1 MINNTLIKIAIS
13 LIAGI
18 VLGFYFKFPVSSLVP
33 FGLVLFTSFI
43 FSFFRARKLFYQDI
57 FFGINCALI
66 FLFLGFLGA
75 SLQLPENDP
84 NHYIHQISE
93 NSSVSGQILIA
104 EVTEKLKP
112 GLFQDK
118 YIVSVKS
125 IQNKKATGK
134 ILLNIKRTPEMEEFQ
149 PGNLLALPFLVSNI
163 NTPLN
168 PHQFNYRVYMA
179 NLGVSGQL
187 NLSRNEALK
196 LKGSNSGIIPMAGQV
211 RNKIIAELRKHE
223 FAPQELAIVQA
234 LLLGQRQDI
243 SPEIYSNYSAAGV
256 IHILAVSGL
265 HVGIILLLL
274 NHLLKPVERIRYGKQ
289 LKTILLIFLLW
300 GFAVLA
306 GLSPSVVRA
315 VSMFSFIAIAMQ
327 LNRRS
332 SVLNALFTSLIFLLL
347 INPYFIFQVGFQLS
361 YAAVL
366 SIVLIQPHLF
376 GLFTPRFRLFKYM
389 WGILTVTIAAQIG
402 VLPLSLFYFHQF
414 PGLFFVSNLV
424 ILPFLGLL
432 LGLGILVMLLAVID
446 FLPGFLTQVYGE
458 MIQLLNDFVSFIA
471 SKEDFIFQEIY
482 FSALLLLAS
491 YLLVFSFIFLLKKF
505 NYQNIVFLLIA
516 TGILQIVFIYE
527 KNSGNTEE
535 GIIFHKSRN
544 SILGEKSGNQ
554 LVLHHNLDT
563 SAVSQNLIKDFKTGR
578 NIKEVEE
585 IPLKNLYQIAGKTIL
600 IIDSSGVFDIP
611 GLKPQVVLLINS
623 PKINLDRLLTQMNPE
638 MLVADGSNYRSY
650 ISRWQKTGHQ
660 KKVPFHATGE
670 KGAFIFY
677 NSEEIPGEISG
688 NQLSGRSKWIED

>member
-1 MINNTLIKIAIS
+1 MLLFIA
-13 LIAGI
+13 
-18 VLGFYFKFPVSSLVP
+18 
-33 FGLVLFTSFI
+33 FI
-43 FSFFRARKLFYQDI
+43 FSFFRARKLFFQDI

-66 FLFLGFLGA
+66 FLFLGFLST
-75 SLQLPENDP
+75 SLHLPENKP
-84 NHYIHQISE
+84 NHYLHQVSK
-93 NSSVSGQILIA
+93 NPSVSGERLIA

-125 IQNKKATGK
+125 IQDKKASGK
-134 ILLNIKRTPEMEEFQ
+134 ILLNITRTPEVQEFQ
-149 PGNLLALPFLVSNI
+149 PGNLLALPFRVSNI

-168 PHQFNYRVYMA
+168 PHQFNYRAYMA
-179 NLGVSGQL
+179 NLGVYGQL
-187 NLSRNEALK
+187 NLNRNEVLK
-196 LKGSNSGIIPMAGQV
+196 MELSNSGIRSIAGQV
-211 RNKIIAELRKHE
+211 RNKIISELRRHE
-223 FAPQELAIVQA
+223 FAPQELAIIQA

-243 SPEIYSNYSAAGV
+243 SPEIYSNYAAAGV

-274 NHLLKPVERIRYGKQ
+274 NHLLKPVERIRYGKPI
-289 LKTILLIFLLW
+289 KAILLIFLLW
-300 GFAVLA
+300 GFALLA

-376 GLFTPRFRLFKYM
+376 GLFTPRYRLVKYM
-389 WGILTVTIAAQIG
+389 WGIFTVTIAAQIG

-432 LGLGILVMLLAVID
+432 LGLGILVMLLAVVGL
-446 FLPGFLTQVYGE
+446 LPAFLTRVYGE
-458 MIQLLNDFVSFIA
+458 MIELLNEFVSFIA
-471 SKEDFIFQEIY
+471 SKEHFLFQEIY

-491 YLLVFSFIFLLKKF
+491 YLLVFSFVFLLKKF
-505 NYQNIVFLLIA
+505 NYNNIVFLLIA

-527 KNSGNTEE
+527 KNSAKTEE

-544 SILGEKSGNQ
+544 SILGEKTEHQ

-563 SAVSQNLIKDFKTGR
+563 SAASQNLIKDFKTGR
-578 NIKEVEE
+578 NIQHIRE
-585 IPLKNLYQIAGKTIL
+585 IPLKNLYQIAGKTIFV
-600 IIDSSGVFDIP
+600 IDSSGVFDIT
-611 GLKPQVVLLINS
+611 GLNPQVVLLINS
-623 PKINLDRLLTQMNPE
+623 PRINLDRLLTHLNPE
-638 MLVADGSNYRSY
+638 ILIADGSNYPSY
-650 ISRWQKTGHQ
+650 MSRWQKTGLQ
-660 KKVPFHATGE
+660 KNIPFHATGE

-677 NSEEIPGEISG
+677 SSEEILTE
-688 NQLSGRSKWIED
+688 E

>member
-1 MINNTLIKIAIS
+1 MLLFIA
-13 LIAGI
+13 
-18 VLGFYFKFPVSSLVP
+18 
-33 FGLVLFTSFI
+33 FI
-43 FSFFRARKLFYQDI
+43 FSFFRARKLFFQDI

-66 FLFLGFLGA
+66 FLFLGFLST
-75 SLQLPENDP
+75 SLHLPENDP
-84 NHYIHQISE
+84 NHYLHQVSK
-93 NSSVSGQILIA
+93 NPSVSGERLIA

-125 IQNKKATGK
+125 IQDKKASGK
-134 ILLNIKRTPEMEEFQ
+134 ILLNITRTPEVQEFQ
-149 PGNLLALPFLVSNI
+149 PGNLLALPFRVSNI

-168 PHQFNYRVYMA
+168 PHQFNYRAYMA
-179 NLGVSGQL
+179 NLGVYGQL
-187 NLSRNEALK
+187 NLNRNEVLK
-196 LKGSNSGIIPMAGQV
+196 MELSNSGIRSIAGQV
-211 RNKIIAELRKHE
+211 RNKIISELRRHE
-223 FAPQELAIVQA
+223 FAPQELAIIQA

-243 SPEIYSNYSAAGV
+243 SPEIYSNYAAAGV

-274 NHLLKPVERIRYGKQ
+274 NHLLKPVERIRYGKPI
-289 LKTILLIFLLW
+289 KAILLIFLLW
-300 GFAVLA
+300 GFALLA

-376 GLFTPRFRLFKYM
+376 GLFTPRYRLVKYM

-432 LGLGILVMLLAVID
+432 LGLGILVMLLAVVGL
-446 FLPGFLTQVYGE
+446 LPAFLTRVYGE
-458 MIQLLNDFVSFIA
+458 MIELLNEFVSFIA
-471 SKEDFIFQEIY
+471 SKEDFLFQEIY

-491 YLLVFSFIFLLKKF
+491 YLLVFSFVFLLKKF
-505 NYQNIVFLLIA
+505 NYNNIVFLLIA
-516 TGILQIVFIYE
+516 TGILQIGFIYE
-527 KNSGNTEE
+527 KNSAKTEE

-544 SILGEKSGNQ
+544 SILGEKTEHQ

-563 SAVSQNLIKDFKTGR
+563 SAASQNLIKDFKTGR
-578 NIKEVEE
+578 NIQHIRE
-585 IPLKNLYQIAGKTIL
+585 IPLKNLYQIAGKTIFV
-600 IIDSSGVFDIP
+600 IDSSGVFDIT
-611 GLKPQVVLLINS
+611 GLNPQVVLLINS
-623 PKINLDRLLTQMNPE
+623 PRINLDRLLTHLNPE
-638 MLVADGSNYRSY
+638 ILIADGSNYPSY
-650 ISRWQKTGHQ
+650 MSRWQKTGLQ
-660 KKVPFHATGE
+660 KNIPFHATGE

-677 NSEEIPGEISG
+677 SSEEILTE
-688 NQLSGRSKWIED
+688 E

>member
-1 MINNTLIKIAIS
+1 
-13 LIAGI
+13 
-18 VLGFYFKFPVSSLVP
+18 V
-33 FGLVLFTSFI
+33 
-43 FSFFRARKLFYQDI
+43 
-57 FFGINCALI
+57 
-66 FLFLGFLGA
+66 FLGLLGA
-75 SLQLPENDP
+75 SIQLPKNDP
-84 NHYIHQISE
+84 NHYTHQTSE
-93 NSSVSGQILIA
+93 NSSLSGQRFIA
-104 EVTEKLKP
+104 EVSEKLKP

-118 YIVSVKS
+118 YIVSAKN
-125 IQNKKATGK
+125 IQDKKATGK
-134 ILLNIKRTPEMEEFQ
+134 ILLNITRTPEMEELQ
-149 PGNLLALPFLVSNI
+149 PGDLVALPFMVSEI

-168 PHQFNYRVYMA
+168 PHQFNYRAYMV

-187 NLSRNEALK
+187 NLSRNEILNMK
-196 LKGSNSGIIPMAGQV
+196 VSNSGLRRLAGQV
-211 RNKIIAELRKHE
+211 RNKIIAELRQHE

-243 SPEIYSNYSAAGV
+243 SPEVYSNYAAAGV

-327 LNRRS
+327 LNRRG

-347 INPYFIFQVGFQLS
+347 INPHFIFQVGFQLS

-366 SIVLIQPHLF
+366 SIVLIQPHLY
-376 GLFTPRFRLFKYM
+376 GLFIPRFRLFKYM

-424 ILPFLGLL
+424 ILPFLGVL

-527 KNSGNTEE
+527 KNSAYTEE

-544 SILGEKSGNQ
+544 TILGEKSGHH

-563 SAVSQNLIKDFKTGR
+563 NAVSQNLIRDFKTGR
-578 NIKEVEE
+578 NIKHIQE
-585 IPLKNLYQIAGKTIL
+585 IPLKNLYQIAGKTVFV
-600 IIDSSGVFDIP
+600 IDSSGVFDIK
-611 GLKPQVVLLINS
+611 GLNPQVILLINS
-623 PKINLDRLLTQMNPE
+623 PKINLDRVLTQMNPE

-650 ISRWQKTGHQ
+650 ISKWQKTGQQ

-677 NSEEIPGEISG
+677 NSWEILGGPSG
-688 NQLSGRSKWIED
+688 NPEGIMD

>member
-1 MINNTLIKIAIS
+1 MINATLIKIAIS

-18 VLGFYFKFPVSSLVP
+18 VLGFYFKFPVPSLVA
-33 FGLVLFTSFI
+33 FGMLLFIAFI
-43 FSFFRARKLFYQDI
+43 FSFFRARKLFFQDI

-66 FLFLGFLGA
+66 FLFLGFLST
-75 SLQLPENDP
+75 SLHLPENDP
-84 NHYIHQISE
+84 NHYLHQVSK
-93 NSSVSGQILIA
+93 NPSVSGERLIA

-125 IQNKKATGK
+125 IQDKKASGK
-134 ILLNIKRTPEMEEFQ
+134 ILLNITRTPEVQEFQ
-149 PGNLLALPFLVSNI
+149 PGNLLALPFRVSNI

-168 PHQFNYRVYMA
+168 PHQFNYRAYMA
-179 NLGVSGQL
+179 NLGVYGQL
-187 NLSRNEALK
+187 NLNRNEVLK
-196 LKGSNSGIIPMAGQV
+196 MELSNSGIRSIAGQV
-211 RNKIIAELRKHE
+211 RNKIISELRRHE
-223 FAPQELAIVQA
+223 FAPQELAIIQA

-243 SPEIYSNYSAAGV
+243 SPEIYSNYAAAGV

-274 NHLLKPVERIRYGKQ
+274 NHLLKPVERIRYGKPI
-289 LKTILLIFLLW
+289 KAILLIFLLW
-300 GFAVLA
+300 GFALLA

-376 GLFTPRFRLFKYM
+376 GLFTPRYRLVKYM

-432 LGLGILVMLLAVID
+432 LGLGILVMLLAVVGL
-446 FLPGFLTQVYGE
+446 LPAFLTRVYGE
-458 MIQLLNDFVSFIA
+458 MIELLNEFVSFIA
-471 SKEDFIFQEIY
+471 SKEDFLFQEIY

-491 YLLVFSFIFLLKKF
+491 YLLVFSFVFLLKKF
-505 NYQNIVFLLIA
+505 NYNNIVFLLIA
-516 TGILQIVFIYE
+516 TGILQIGFIYE
-527 KNSGNTEE
+527 KNSAKTEE

-544 SILGEKSGNQ
+544 SILGEKTEHQ

-563 SAVSQNLIKDFKTGR
+563 SAASQNLIKDFKTGR
-578 NIKEVEE
+578 NIQHIRE
-585 IPLKNLYQIAGKTIL
+585 IPLKNLYQIAGKTIFV
-600 IIDSSGVFDIP
+600 IDSSGVFDIT
-611 GLKPQVVLLINS
+611 GLNPQVVLLINS
-623 PKINLDRLLTQMNPE
+623 PRINLDRLLTHLNPE
-638 MLVADGSNYRSY
+638 ILIADGSNYPSY
-650 ISRWQKTGHQ
+650 MSRWQKTGLQ
-660 KKVPFHATGE
+660 KNIPFHATGE

-677 NSEEIPGEISG
+677 SSEEILTE
-688 NQLSGRSKWIED
+688 E

>member
-1 MINNTLIKIAIS
+1 MINFTLIKIAIS
-13 LIAGI
+13 LIVGI
-18 VLGFYFKFPVSSLVP
+18 VLGFYFKFPVSSLLP
-33 FGLVLFTSFI
+33 YGLVLFISFI
-43 FSFFRARKLFYQDI
+43 FSFFRARNLFFQDI

-75 SLQLPENDP
+75 SFQLPKNDP
-84 NHYIHQISE
+84 NHYIHQSSE
-93 NSSVSGQILIA
+93 NASISGQSLIA

-125 IQNKKATGK
+125 IQDKKATGK
-134 ILLNIKRTPEMEEFQ
+134 ILLNITRTPNMEEFQ
-149 PGNLLALPFLVSNI
+149 PGNLLALPFRVTNI

-168 PHQFNYRVYMA
+168 PHQFNYRAYMA
-179 NLGVSGQL
+179 NLGVTGQL
-187 NLSRNEALK
+187 NLGRNEVLK
-196 LKGSNSGIIPMAGQV
+196 MEVSNSGIRPLAGQI
-211 RNKIIAELRKHE
+211 RNKIISELRQHE
-223 FAPQELAIVQA
+223 FAPQELAILQA

-243 SPEIYSNYSAAGV
+243 SPEIYSNYVAAGV

-274 NHLLKPVERIRYGKQ
+274 NQLLKPVERIRYGKQ
-289 LKTILLIFLLW
+289 LKTILLIILLW

-366 SIVLIQPHLF
+366 SIVLIQPRLF
-376 GLFTPRFRLFKYM
+376 GFFTPRYRLFKYM
-389 WGILTVTIAAQIG
+389 WGILSVTIAAQIG

-414 PGLFFVSNLV
+414 PGLFFISNLV

-432 LGLGILVMLLAVID
+432 LGLGILVMLLAVIS
-446 FLPGFLTQVYGE
+446 FLPEFLTRIYGKI
-458 MIQLLNDFVSFIA
+458 IQLLNDFVSFIA

-482 FSALLLLAS
+482 FSAFLLFTS
-491 YLLVFSFIFLLKKF
+491 YLLVFSIVFLLKKF
-505 NYQNIVFLLIA
+505 NYKNLAFLLIA
-516 TGILQIVFIYE
+516 TGILQMVFIYE
-527 KNSGNTEE
+527 KNSAKTEE

-544 SILGEKSGNQ
+544 SILGEKIKNQ

-563 SAVSQNLIKDFKTGR
+563 TAVSQNLIKDFKTGR
-578 NIKEVEE
+578 NIKQIEE
-585 IPLKNLYQIAGKTIL
+585 IHLKNLYRIAGKTIFV
-600 IIDSSGVFDIP
+600 IDSSGFYDIS
-611 GLKPQVVLLINS
+611 GLDPQVVLLINS

-650 ISRWQKTGHQ
+650 INRWQKTVEH

-677 NSEEIPGEISG
+677 NSREIPGGTSSLDGI
-688 NQLSGRSKWIED
+688 ID